1 MAFLYLRGFTM
12 IMYSITF
19 FTKSPKGLFFIFGT
33 IAEFFAGDTIPVPLM
48 PTVLKT
54 ICYILPF
61 RLVTDLPFRIYTGD
75 ILIEEAVLSILFQI
89 VWILIVLAF
98 GMLLMNKATSQ
109 VEIQGG

>member
-1 MAFLYLRGFTM
+1 M
-12 IMYSITF
+12 ILYSITF

-33 IAEFFAGDTIPVPLM
+33 IAEFFAGGTILIPLM
-48 PTVLKT
+48 PTVLKI

-75 ILIEEAVLSILFQI
+75 IMVEEALVSVFIQI
-89 VWILIVLAF
+89 VWILTVFVL
-98 GMLLMNKATSQ
+98 GMLLMNKSTKQ

>member
-1 MAFLYLRGFTM
+1 MILYA
-12 IMYSITF
+12 IMF

-33 IAEFFAGDTIPVPLM
+33 IADFFSGGTIPIPLM
-48 PTVLKT
+48 PKLLKI

-75 ILIEEAVLSILFQI
+75 IPINEAVASIFIQI
-89 VWILIVLAF
+89 IWVLTVILV
-98 GMLLMNKATSQ
+98 GMILMNKSTKQ

>member
-1 MAFLYLRGFTM
+1 M
-12 IMYSITF
+12 ILYSITF

-33 IAEFFAGDTIPVPLM
+33 IADFFAGGTILIPLM
-48 PTVLKT
+48 PRLLKT

-75 ILIEEAVLSILFQI
+75 IPKEEALASIIIQI
-89 VWILIVLAF
+89 VWTLIVFAF
-98 GMLLMNKATSQ
+98 GMLLMNKSTKQ

>member
-1 MAFLYLRGFTM
+1 M

-33 IAEFFAGDTIPVPLM
+33 IAEFFSGDTIPIPLM
-48 PTVLKT
+48 PSLLKT

-75 ILIEEAVLSILFQI
+75 ILLHEALISILIQI
-89 VWILIVLAF
+89 VWVLIVLAF
-98 GMLLMNKATSQ
+98 GMLLMNKSTKQ

>member
-1 MAFLYLRGFTM
+1 M

-33 IAEFFAGDTIPVPLM
+33 IAEFFSGDTIPIPLM
-48 PTVLKT
+48 PSLLKT

-75 ILIEEAVLSILFQI
+75 ILFAEAISSILIQI
-89 VWILIVLAF
+89 VWILIVLSV
-98 GMLLMNKATSQ
+98 GMLLMNKSTKQ

>member
-1 MAFLYLRGFTM
+1 M
-12 IMYSITF
+12 ILYSITF

-33 IAEFFAGDTIPVPLM
+33 IADFFAGGTILIPLM
-48 PTVLKT
+48 PKLLKT

-75 ILIEEAVLSILFQI
+75 ILLNEALVSILIQI
-89 VWILIVLAF
+89 VWILIVFSF
-98 GMLLMNKATSQ
+98 GMILMNKSTKQ